1 MEMPMIDL
9 ADTRVVVTG
18 ATSGLGRAM
27 AEALADAGA
36 RVVITSRQRARAA
49 AVADAIGS
57 GTWGVELDVRDEAS
71 VDAFVEEVYARFGEI
86 DMLVNNAGI
95 GMITVNPRFMTDP
108 QPFWELSTSGFR
120 DVVETKFVGSF
131 LVARAVA
138 RRMVN
143 AQSGRIVTI
152 SMNEH
157 TMTREGFVP
166 YGPSGAAVDA
176 LARVMAEDL
185 AGTAVTAN
193 ILLPGGGTAT
203 GMLPVDV
210 PAEIRAVLLDPAI
223 MGPPIVWLASSAAD
237 GVHGERIV
245 ASTFDE
251 WLSAR

>member
-1 MEMPMIDL
+1 MKTPLTDL
-9 ADTRVVVTG
+9 AGTRVVVTG
-18 ATSGLGRAM
+18 GTSGLGRAM
-27 AEALADAGA
+27 AEALATAGA
-36 RVVITSRQRARAA
+36 RVAITSRQRARAA
-49 AVADAIGS
+49 AAADAIGD
-57 GTWGVELDVRDEAS
+57 GAWGVELDVRDEAS
-71 VDAFVEEVYARFGEI
+71 VDACVEEVYARFGEI

-108 QPFWELSTSGFR
+108 QPFWELSASGFR

-138 RRMVN
+138 RRMVI

-176 LARVMAEDL
+176 LGRVMAEDL
-185 AGTAVTAN
+185 AGTNVTAN

-203 GMLPVDV
+203 GMLPEDV

-237 GVHGERIV
+237 GIHGERLV
-245 ASTFDE
+245 ATTFDE

>member
-1 MEMPMIDL
+1 MDAPMTNL
-9 ADTRVVVTG
+9 AGTRVVVTG
-18 ATSGLGRAM
+18 ATTGLGRAM
-27 AEALADAGA
+27 AEALAAAGA
-36 RVVITSRQRARAA
+36 RVAITSRQRARAA
-49 AVADAIGS
+49 AAAEAIGEGVW
-57 GTWGVELDVRDEAS
+57 GTELDVRDEAS
-71 VDAFVEEVYARFGEI
+71 VEAFVEEVYGRLGEI

-138 RRMVN
+138 RRMLR

-185 AGTAVTAN
+185 AATPVTAN
-193 ILLPGGGTAT
+193 LLLPGGATAT
-203 GMLPVDV
+203 AMVPEDV
-210 PAEIRAVLLDPAI
+210 PAEIRAALLDPAV

-245 ASTFDE
+245 ANGFDE